1 MIGHDALAARDV
13 DVHHDAAAE
22 VEVEAADGDVG
33 AVGEVMAWRVGMRA
47 DVQRDANVAEGQIR
61 AGVHVR
67 VDGAHE
73 RRIARPDVGGG
84 VDDRRYINEC
94 HQAAAMIFIS
104 TEIGVGSESTP
115 TVVRVG
121 WILPSTSA

>member
-1 MIGHDALAARDV
+1 MSLSVRFAPAFMSALIVRTNGV
-13 DVHHDAAAE
+13 SP
-22 VEVEAADGDVG
+22 
-33 AVGEVMAWRVGMRA
+33 
-47 DVQRDANVAEGQIR
+47 GQTF
-61 AGVHVR
+61 
-67 VDGAHE
+67 D
-73 RRIARPDVGGG
+73 GG
-84 VDDRRYINEC
+84 VDDRRDVDEC